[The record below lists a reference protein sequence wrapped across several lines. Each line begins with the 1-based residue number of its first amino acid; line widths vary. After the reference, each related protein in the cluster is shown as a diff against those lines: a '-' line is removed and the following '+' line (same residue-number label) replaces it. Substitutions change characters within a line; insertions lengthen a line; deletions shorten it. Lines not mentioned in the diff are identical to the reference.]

1 MEFKGTKGEWHVVD
15 YAGYLNIQNTPF
27 YNGLNL
33 QDCDKVGIETA
44 YANSILMAS
53 APDLLEALQTLVNL
67 KNYKNNF
74 GKTDYYTENQPLSWE
89 KAEKAINKALGNVKE
104 S

>member
-15 YAGYLNIQNTPF
+15 YAGYLNIQDTPF
-27 YNGLNL
+27 YNGINL

-53 APDLLEALQTLVNL
+53 APDLLKSLQECLEGVEEL
-67 KNYKNNF
+67 NN
-74 GKTDYYTENQPLSWE
+74 DYQEGWDEVIE
-89 KAEKAINKALGNVKE
+89 KAKSAINKALGNDKE